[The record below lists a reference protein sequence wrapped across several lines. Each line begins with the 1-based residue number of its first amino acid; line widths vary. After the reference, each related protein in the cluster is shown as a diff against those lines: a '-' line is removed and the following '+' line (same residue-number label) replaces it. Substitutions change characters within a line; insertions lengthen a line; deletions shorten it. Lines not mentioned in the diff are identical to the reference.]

1 MVLTDAGLGGIVAA
15 VVTGRRVYQ
24 RMYTK
29 TVSKIAKTFQVSL
42 FLGLGLLVTG
52 NLVTTPRLVLLLLF
66 ANDFVTMAIS
76 TDRVGFSPRPD
87 RWRVPTIS
95 IAALGVAVP
104 WLAASFATY
113 YIGRDTL
120 GMGLARTQTLVFV
133 MLVFTGQAT
142 VYLVRER
149 GHLWTARPSNW
160 MMLATVLDVAVV
172 ATMAG
177 RGILMA
183 PVHLAYIALLLV
195 AVVAATVLL
204 DLVKVTLLGRLR
216 TQVVTGAAGHGTRSG
231 PAPRGA

>member
-1 MVLTDAGLGGIVAA
+1 
-15 VVTGRRVYQ
+15 
-24 RMYTK
+24 
-29 TVSKIAKTFQVSL
+29 
-42 FLGLGLLVTG
+42 
-52 NLVTTPRLVLLLLF
+52 
-66 ANDFVTMAIS
+66 
-76 TDRVGFSPRPD
+76 
-87 RWRVPTIS
+87 
-95 IAALGVAVP
+95 
-104 WLAASFATY
+104 
-113 YIGRDTL
+113 
-120 GMGLARTQTLVFV
+120 